1 MNVQVTS
8 RPTAQPA
15 ATSKLAIADGDIH
28 PQRNSY
34 KDLFPYMEARWVEM
48 AKTFGS
54 RPRQAYQA
62 GPAYPKGQPN
72 ASRRDAWPPEGGRP
86 GSSLAFLQKQLL
98 DENNIQ
104 LGILNPTGDNGASF
118 QNREFGAGVASAM
131 NRWVEAEWLIEPR
144 LKGSIVVPYEDAD
157 AAVAEIERWAGDPR
171 FAQVLMVTR
180 TANPPGQKQYW
191 KIYEAAAAANLPVG
205 VHAFGFG
212 GYPVTGSG
220 WPSFYIEDMVGH
232 AQSAQ
237 SFLTSLVIEGVFER
251 IPEFQAGADR
261 VGLRL
266 AAAAGLAAR
275 QALAPAEAGDAAP
288 EARAVGIHPRKR
300 LADHPADGGAA
311 AARARAGR
319 DRLDRLGP
327 AAVRHRLPA
336 LGLRRSDAGAAD
348 AAPGAAAA
356 RLLLQ
361 QRDEAVPAGLSTS
374 RTTTHRASAGGFG
387 CMRKAASCTR
397 CRRTRRRVIV
407 RRAGETGIFTAH
419 SCPSFRATGITAYLL
434 NREARA
440 RSADQPD
447 LHTNNRTALRPY
459 PVCGHRG
466 QPVPGR

>member
-8 RPTAQPA
+8 RPTVQPA
-15 ATSKLAIADGDIH
+15 AASKLAIADGDIH

-34 KDLFPYMEARWVEM
+34 KDLFPYMEQRWVDM

-86 GSSLAFLQKQLL
+86 GSSLSFMQKQLL

-118 QNREFGAGVASAM
+118 QNREFGAGVATAM

-171 FAQVLMVTR
+171 FVQVLMVTR

-191 KIYEAAAAANLPVG
+191 KIYEAAAAAGLPVG

-237 SFLTSLVIEGVFER
+237 SFLTSMVIEGVFER
-251 IPEFQAGADR
+251 VKNFKLVLIEFR
-261 VGLRL
+261 VCL

-275 QALAPAEAGDAAP
+275 QAVAAAEGGDAP
-288 EARAVGIHPRKR
+288 SEARAVGIHPRAG
-300 LADHPADGGAA
+300 LADHPADGRAA

-327 AAVRHRLPA
+327 AALRHRLPA
-336 LGLRRSDAGAAD
+336 LGLRRSDPGAAD
-348 AAPGAAAA
+348 AAAGAAAP

-361 QRDEAVPAGLSTS
+361 QRDEAVPAGL
-374 RTTTHRASAGGFG
+374 
-387 CMRKAASCTR
+387 
-397 CRRTRRRVIV
+397 
-407 RRAGETGIFTAH
+407 TAL
-419 SCPSFRATGITAYLL
+419 P
-434 NREARA
+434 
-440 RSADQPD
+440 DQPD
-447 LHTNNRTALRPY
+447 LDS
-459 PVCGHRG
+459 
-466 QPVPGR
+466 Q

>member
-1 MNVQVTS
+1 
-8 RPTAQPA
+8 
-15 ATSKLAIADGDIH
+15 
-28 PQRNSY
+28 
-34 KDLFPYMEARWVEM
+34 M

-86 GSSLAFLQKQLL
+86 GSSLPFMQKQLL

-171 FAQVLMVTR
+171 FVQVLMVTR

-191 KIYEAAAAANLPVG
+191 KIYEAAAAADLPIG

-232 AQSAQ
+232 AQSCAVLPHQ
-237 SFLTSLVIEGVFER
+237 PGDRGRVR
-251 IPEFQAGADR
+251 AHPELQAGADR
-261 VGLRL
+261 VRLRL

-275 QALAPAEAGDAAP
+275 QAVEPAEAGDAAP
-288 EARAVGIHPRKR
+288 EARAVGIHPREVWLTTQPMEEPQPR
-300 LADHPADGGAA
+300 EHVLDAIDWIGW
-311 AARARAGR
+311 
-319 DRLDRLGP
+319 DRLLFATDYP
-327 AAVRHRLPA
+327 HWDYDDPTQVLPMP
-336 LGLRRSDAGAAD
+336 L
-348 AAPGAAAA
+348 PE
-356 RLLLQ
+356 Q
-361 QRDEAVPAGLSTS
+361 QRRD
-374 RTTTHRASAGGFG
+374 F
-387 CMRKAASCTR
+387 
-397 CRRTRRRVIV
+397 
-407 RRAGETGIFTAH
+407 F
-419 SCPSFRATGITAYLL
+419 F
-434 NREARA
+434 
-440 RSADQPD
+440 
-447 LHTNNRTALRPY
+447 NNAMKLYRQ
-459 PVCGHRG
+459 G
-466 QPVPGR
+466 

>member
-8 RPTAQPA
+8 RPTAEPA
-15 ATSKLAIADGDIH
+15 ASSKLAIADGDIH

-34 KDLFPYMEARWVEM
+34 KDLFPYMERRWIEM

-72 ASRRDAWPPEGGRP
+72 ASRRDAWPPGGRP
-86 GSSLAFLQKQLL
+86 GSSLPFLQKQLL

-144 LKGSIVVPYEDAD
+144 LKGSIVVPYEDSE
-157 AAVAEIERWAGDPR
+157 AAVKEIERWAGDPR
-171 FAQVLMVTR
+171 FVQVLMVTR
-180 TANPPGQKQYW
+180 TADPPGQKRYW
-191 KIYEAAAAANLPVG
+191 KIYEAAAAAGLPIG

-251 IPEFQAGADR
+251 IPDFRLVLIEVR
-261 VGLRL
+261 LRL

-275 QALAPAEAGDAAP
+275 QAVAPAEGGDAAP
-288 EARAVGIHPRKR
+288 EARTVGIHPRAG
-300 LADHPADGGAA
+300 LADHAADGGAA
-311 AARARAGR
+311 APRARARR

-327 AAVRHRLPA
+327 PAVRHRLPA
-336 LGLRRSDAGAAD
+336 LGLRRSDPGAAD
-348 AAPGAAAA
+348 AAAGTETP

-361 QRDEAVPAGLSTS
+361 QRDGTLPAGLT
-374 RTTTHRASAGGFG
+374 
-387 CMRKAASCTR
+387 
-397 CRRTRRRVIV
+397 
-407 RRAGETGIFTAH
+407 
-419 SCPSFRATGITAYLL
+419 L
-434 NREARA
+434 
-440 RSADQPD
+440 ADQPD
-447 LHTNNRTALRPY
+447 LNSDQWSGLQPGAIAGHHGDALLLRQSQAGTVTQRQPELARLRVQGARSY
-459 PVCGHRG
+459 CEVQTQIVKSDRQRRQRSRG
-466 QPVPGR
+466 QFGRHPVAHQPRDRLGEVDR